1 MFKALKSKKGFT
13 LVELMVV
20 VAILAILVAVAIPVY
35 NSVTTNAEKNACL
48 ANARTIDSAILQ
60 YNADSGNA
68 TKIVLGTTAMA
79 TVQTNLTGNYLAVW
93 PVCPVTGNTYG
104 WGATNTTLVSCSD
117 TNHAR

>member
-60 YNADSGNA
+60 YNADIGNA
-68 TKIVLGTTAMA
+68 TKIVLGTTGQSLSTMLVPA
-79 TVQTNLTGNYLAVW
+79 YLAVW
-93 PVCPVTGNTYG
+93 PSCPSTGTGYDFVGN
-104 WGATNTTLVSCSD
+104 LISCD
-117 TNHAR
+117 EPTHAR